1 MLLASMMK
9 KPWMEWKEEEDGV
22 VKWNS
27 FERLDLGIIES
38 TISIIFLFFFFTPQN
53 NFYYLFFFI
62 TYYMK
67 GLLGDVKSDKN
78 CFTRN

>member
-1 MLLASMMK
+1 LHMLLASMMK

-53 NFYYLFFFI
+53 NFYYLYFYYLFFFFI
-62 TYYMK
+62 ITIWNDYYEM
-67 GLLGDVKSDKN
+67 
-78 CFTRN
+78 